1 MATRI
6 KMGLNQYEQMMS
18 DLADQLVAA
27 QKQIKQRDERIAKLE
42 AALVELDRSTGM
54 MRWDWAQ
61 SWAEKAAKREGA
73 ARLAAHALL
82 DPTT

>member
-1 MATRI
+1 MTTREI
-6 KMGLNQYEQMMS
+6 LTAARGKIAEVNTQ
-18 DLADQLVAA
+18 LADLRR
-27 QKQIKQRDERIAKLE
+27 QIKQRDERIAKLE
-42 AALVELDRSTGM
+42 AALVELDHATGM

-82 DPTT
+82 APTT